1 MDITKHIAYLM
12 QFHECVVVPDFG
24 AFISNY
30 QPAQYNREEHSFTP
44 PGKAVIFNSKISRND
59 GLLVSYMVE
68 KEQISYAQAQSA
80 VMNFVD
86 QLSLRLN
93 NGEKVELG
101 SLGSMVFDRSGA
113 IIYQSVN
120 QIDLAAAYGLQPF
133 SYEALKPKHEIRPY
147 QPRPAVRV
155 VHRKRDLIKVAA
167 SIALV
172 LSLSLF
178 PLKNDLI
185 LQSSNLNPIQLLNS
199 FQPKA
204 GEVDETGQL
213 AQTAPGQLEK
223 IAPYILVGGSF
234 QHLDNAKQLQGT
246 LLNNGHQAEIIKM
259 ENSYYRVIIDSFFEK
274 NEAIKAMNAYRSK
287 HTGSKV
293 WVSTR

>member
-1 MDITKHIAYLM
+1 M

-30 QPAQYNREEHSFTP
+30 QPAQYNREKHSFTP

-101 SLGSMVFDRSGA
+101 ALGSMVFDSSGA
-113 IIYQSVN
+113 IIYQAVR
-120 QIDLAAAYGLQPF
+120 QFDLAEAYGLQPF
-133 SYEALKPKHEIRPY
+133 SFDALNQKHETRPY
-147 QPRPAVRV
+147 QPRPAVRM
-155 VHRKRDLIKVAA
+155 VHRRRDIIKVAA

-178 PLKNDLI
+178 PLKNDLK
-185 LQSSNLNPIQLLNS
+185 LQSSDLNPIQLFGS
-199 FQPKA
+199 FQSNPA
-204 GEVDETGQL
+204 ETDQKGTFVKTDLDQI
-213 AQTAPGQLEK
+213 EK

-234 QHLDNAKQLQGT
+234 QHRDNANQLQGT
-246 LLNNGHQAEIIKM
+246 LLNNGHHAEIIEM
-259 ENSYYRVIIDSFFEK
+259 QNGYFRVIIDSYFDK

-293 WVSTR
+293 WVSIR